1 MKLSLLY
8 RRVNTKARGVKHN
21 TGGDYRHERN
31 TKAEIQSDVQRLSM
45 HGKVKRGLDY
55 TPLFRFLLAKVG
67 MPWNEI
73 QAAAIARLD
82 RSEPI
87 FWIVALLAQ
96 ERNEFVRVGE
106 SSYYS
111 GLYVDAGG
119 LLQRVNAA
127 LNESSFA
134 PFCSCCTHTFNGVR
148 FTQRFGASSD

>member
-1 MKLSLLY
+1 MNSSPLY

-31 TKAEIQSDVQRLSM
+31 TKAEIQSDVQRISM
-45 HGKVKRGLDY
+45 HGQVRRGLDY

-67 MPWNEI
+67 MPWNAI

-82 RSEPI
+82 RPEPI
-87 FWIVALLAQ
+87 FWIVALQGQ
-96 ERNEFVRVGE
+96 EQNEFVRVGE

-111 GLYVDAGG
+111 GLYVDADG
-119 LLQRVNAA
+119 LLQCVNAA

-134 PFCSCCTHTFNGVR
+134 PFCSCCTHTFNGAR
-148 FTQRFGASSD
+148 FTQSFAATLD